1 MARCPEGDGALCGRK
16 APASACPLMVHMEA
30 GQGMLRVQFMG
41 QPGHAAPLAGQ
52 FLTDEIADV
61 FYIATPLA

>member
-1 MARCPEGDGALCGRK
+1 
-16 APASACPLMVHMEA
+16 MVHMEA

-61 FYIATPLA
+61 SYIATPLA